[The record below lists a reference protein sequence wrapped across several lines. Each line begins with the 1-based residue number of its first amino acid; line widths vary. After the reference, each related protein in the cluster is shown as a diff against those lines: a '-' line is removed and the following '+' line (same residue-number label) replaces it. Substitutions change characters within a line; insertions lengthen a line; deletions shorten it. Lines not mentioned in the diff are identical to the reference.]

1 MWHLIVAH
9 WSVCSD
15 EEDGSPVITR
25 EGFQF
30 LLLDTP
36 SQVWYFI
43 LQYLDTVESRG
54 LDLVDCLTFL
64 FQLSFST
71 MGKVWSSYH
80 TYDDRFSLVQ
90 HDVDFHRDL
99 FTKCARCI
107 LCINS
112 SPWFNCTAELLSPCH
127 SVMLT
132 LNFGAPA
139 PKEVAALDVL
149 STWHTCYFCHWCNCV
164 GWGEI
169 TVVDTHRHAVSCRH
183 ILTIFQVSCRR
194 LVSALCHKT
203 FIFIVL
209 FSFYYLLL
217 YFTSFS
223 YLDSILFPFIILH
236 YFKTN

>member
-1 MWHLIVAH
+1 MTSWAPDSFIVRTLLHVVGWLVGWLAHRKLTYHPCKIILCGGSNWWLIVTWHSNWLIIIMWNLIVAH

-80 TYDDRFSLVQ
+80 TYDDKFSLVR
-90 HDVDFHRDL
+90 HDVDFHRDV
-99 FTKCARCI
+99 FTKCARCV

-127 SVMLT
+127 SVCFHST
-132 LNFGAPA
+132 LAH
-139 PKEVAALDVL
+139 LHL
-149 STWHTCYFCHWCNCV
+149 
-164 GWGEI
+164 
-169 TVVDTHRHAVSCRH
+169 
-183 ILTIFQVSCRR
+183 RR
-194 LVSALCHKT
+194 
-203 FIFIVL
+203 
-209 FSFYYLLL
+209 
-217 YFTSFS
+217 
-223 YLDSILFPFIILH
+223 
-236 YFKTN
+236 